1 MAEHV
6 KNINGENFDATV
18 GKGVAVLD
26 FWAPWCGPCKMQGPI
41 FETAAGMF
49 VDKVVF
55 AKVNVDEVP
64 DVAAKF
70 GVRSIPTI
78 VVLKDGA
85 TVETKIG
92 LTRASELSEMVKKV
106 MQN

>member
-1 MAEHV
+1 MAGENV
-6 KNINGENFDATV
+6 KDVNGENFDAVV

-26 FWAPWCGPCKMQGPI
+26 FWAPWCGPCKMQSPI
-41 FETAAGMF
+41 FETTAGLF
-49 VDKVVF
+49 TGKAVF
-55 AKVNVDEVP
+55 AKVNVDDAP

-85 TVETKIG
+85 TTETKVG
-92 LTRASELSEMVKKV
+92 LTRASELSDMVRKYL
-106 MQN
+106 